1 MSAKV
6 RAILDAVTARVLT
19 YRPPEAEAKR
29 RERQREREK
38 DQDDRESSI

>member
-1 MSAKV
+1 MTQQA
-6 RAILDAVTARVLT
+6 RAILDAVSTRVLA

-29 RERQREREK
+29 REKQREREK